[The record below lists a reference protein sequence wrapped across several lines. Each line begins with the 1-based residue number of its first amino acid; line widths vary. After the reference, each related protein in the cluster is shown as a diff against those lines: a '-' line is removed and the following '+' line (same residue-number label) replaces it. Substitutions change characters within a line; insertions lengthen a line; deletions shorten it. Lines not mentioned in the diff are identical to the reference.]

1 LPILISG
8 CGKGNMLASGML
20 RMESRCFRQTLL
32 IGFLL
37 AAMTLI
43 LYWPVQS
50 FDFVYDDE
58 LYITDNRPVHDGLSM
73 EGVTWSFTTFH
84 AGNWHPLSWISH
96 MTDFEAYQ
104 LNAGGHHRT
113 SALIHAAS
121 TVLLF
126 LVLSSMTGAPWCSAL
141 AAALFAVHPL
151 HVESVAWVAERKDVL
166 SGFFWILT
174 MSAYACYVKRP
185 TIRRYLLVLLSFV
198 LGLLSKPMLVT
209 LPFVLLLLDYWPF
222 RRFTDAKTAF
232 DRWSGQD
239 KTSGRPGAMRLVVE
253 KLPLFLMA
261 AVSSVVTLVAQREVG
276 AVWSI
281 EKMPIAVRIANAA
294 VSYLEY
300 IRKMLWPVDLAV
312 LYPHEGLLPAW
323 KIVIAFLFLVSISC
337 LVVRKAREFPF
348 LLVGWLWYL
357 GTLVPV
363 IGIIQVGSQSMADRY
378 TYIPL
383 VGLFIAI
390 SWGMKSIAERQP
402 KWKHAIIVFILI
414 ALSGLLVLA
423 RAQVGT
429 WTNSLTLFGHALRV
443 TEVNPVAHHNIG
455 AFYLDQNDCQKA
467 VPHFLKAIEMKE
479 IYADPYHGLGICASR
494 ETPPA
499 DALYFFTKAL
509 EIDPRLTRAL
519 IDRGVF
525 SMKQGKLDEAVEDFR
540 QALRI
545 DPAHEGALTNLGML
559 NILQGKP
566 VEAVPH
572 LIEALRIN
580 PHSAQAHNNLGIALM
595 NLGRIDEAVDHFR
608 QAHVLAPQDRAI
620 EENMRQVLT
629 HTAK

>member
-1 LPILISG
+1 
-8 CGKGNMLASGML
+8 MVASGTL
-20 RMESRCFRQTLL
+20 RMESKCFRLTLL
-32 IGFLL
+32 IALLL
-37 AAMTLI
+37 AAVTLI
-43 LYWPVQS
+43 LYWPVQT

-73 EGVTWSFTTFH
+73 KGVKWSFTTFH

-96 MTDFEAYQ
+96 RADFEAYQ

-121 TVLLF
+121 TVPLF
-126 LVLSSMTGAPWCSAL
+126 LVLSSMTGTLWCSAL
-141 AAALFAVHPL
+141 AAALFAIHPL

-174 MSAYACYVKRP
+174 IGAYAYYVKHP
-185 TIRRYLLVLLSFV
+185 TIRRYLLVMLSFV

-209 LPFVLLLLDYWPF
+209 FPFTLLLLDYWPL
-222 RRFTDAKTAF
+222 RRFTDARTAF
-232 DRWSGQD
+232 DRWSGRD
-239 KTSGRPGAMRLVVE
+239 KTSGRPVAMGLVVE

-323 KIVIAFLFLVSISC
+323 KIVIALLFLVSISC
-337 LVVRKAREFPF
+337 IVVRKAREYPF

-390 SWGMKSIAERQP
+390 SWGMKSIVERQP
-402 KWKHAIIVFILI
+402 KWKHAIIVVILI
-414 ALSGLLVLA
+414 ALSGLLFLA

-429 WTNSLTLFGHALRV
+429 WKNSLTLFGHALLV

-467 VPHFLKAIEMKE
+467 VPHFMKAIEMKE
-479 IYADPYHGLGICASR
+479 NYADPYHGLGVCASR

-499 DALYFFTKAL
+499 EAMYFFTKAL
-509 EIDPRLTRAL
+509 GIDPRLTRAL

-559 NILQGKP
+559 TILQGKP
-566 VEAVPH
+566 VEALPH

-580 PHSAQAHNNLGIALM
+580 PHSAQAHNNIGIALM

-608 QAHVLAPQDRAI
+608 QAHALAPQDRAI

>member
-1 LPILISG
+1 
-8 CGKGNMLASGML
+8 MTASGIL
-20 RMESRCFRQTLL
+20 RMESKYFRQTLL

-37 AAMTLI
+37 AAVTLI

-58 LYITDNRPVHDGLSM
+58 LYITENRPVHDGLST
-73 EGVTWSFTTFH
+73 EGLKWSFTTFR

-96 MTDFEAYQ
+96 RADIEAYR
-104 LNAGGHHRT
+104 LNAGGHHWT
-113 SALIHAAS
+113 SVLIHAAG

-126 LVLSSMTGAPWCSAL
+126 LVLSSMTGTLWCSAL
-141 AAALFAVHPL
+141 AAALFAIHPL

-166 SGFFWILT
+166 SGFFWVLT
-174 MSAYACYVKRP
+174 MGAYAYYVQSP
-185 TIRRYLLVLLSFV
+185 TIGRYLLVMLSFV

-209 LPFVLLLLDYWPF
+209 LPFALLLLDYWPLG
-222 RRFTDAKTAF
+222 RFAEAKTAF
-232 DRWSGQD
+232 DGWVSRSA
-239 KTSGRPGAMRLVVE
+239 TSGKSAALRVFLEKVPLLILVV
-253 KLPLFLMA
+253 PLCIVVLIA
-261 AVSSVVTLVAQREVG
+261 QGSAGAISSLDKITIQE
-276 AVWSI
+276 
-281 EKMPIAVRIANAA
+281 RIANAA

-300 IRKMLWPVDLAV
+300 IWKMLWPVDLAV
-312 LYPHEGLLPAW
+312 LYPHAGFPPAW
-323 KIVIAFLFLVSISC
+323 KIVISLLFLASISC

-402 KWKHAIIVFILI
+402 KWRHAIVVAIFL

-429 WTNSLTLFGHALRV
+429 WKTSLTLFGHALRV
-443 TEVNPVAHHNIG
+443 TGVNPVAHHNIG
-455 AFYLDQNDCQKA
+455 AFYLGQNDCQKA
-467 VPHFLKAIEMKE
+467 VPHFLKAIQMKE
-479 IYADPYHGLGICASR
+479 NYADPYHGLGVCALR

-509 EIDPRLTRAL
+509 EIDPRLTRVL
-519 IDRGVF
+519 IDRGVLF
-525 SMKQGKLDEAVEDFR
+525 MKQGKFDEAVEDFR

-545 DPAHEGALTNLGML
+545 DPAQEGALTNLGML
-559 NILQGKP
+559 SIQQGKP
-566 VEAVPH
+566 GEAGPH
-572 LIEALRIN
+572 LREALRIN
-580 PHSAQAHNNLGIALM
+580 PHSAQAHNNFGIALIM
-595 NLGRIDEAVDHFR
+595 LGRTDEAIDHFR
-608 QAHVLAPQDRAI
+608 QAHALAPQDRAI
-620 EENMRQVLT
+620 EKNLQQVLT